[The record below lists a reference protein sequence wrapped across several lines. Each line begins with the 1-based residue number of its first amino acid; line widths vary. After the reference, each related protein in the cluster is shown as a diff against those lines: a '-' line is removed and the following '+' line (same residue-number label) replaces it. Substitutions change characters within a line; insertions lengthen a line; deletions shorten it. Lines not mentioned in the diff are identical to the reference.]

1 MGTILLGVFAIL
13 WIISILV
20 AESIGNAKGRQGIVY
35 GIFLSWLGVLTVY
48 MLPPLPTAPPLT
60 SEERRRLSNSLGPR

>member
-1 MGTILLGVFAIL
+1 MGTVLLGVLAIL
-13 WIISILV
+13 WVVSILV

-48 MLPPLPTAPPLT
+48 MLPPLPAT
-60 SEERRRLSNSLGPR
+60 SPAGRGDHYA